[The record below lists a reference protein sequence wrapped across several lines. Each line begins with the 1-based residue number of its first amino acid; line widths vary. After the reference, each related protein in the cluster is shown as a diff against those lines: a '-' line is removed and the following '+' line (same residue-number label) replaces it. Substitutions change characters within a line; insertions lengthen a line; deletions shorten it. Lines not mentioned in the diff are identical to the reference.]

1 MNCTTGGAL
10 ATVEITSGPVS
21 VSREEGSR
29 FVSVQSNVTGRDL
42 AGFVADVQA
51 RIQSEVALPPGYI
64 VDYGGQFENLEAA
77 TARLALVV
85 PLSLVLIFVLLFQ
98 TFGSI
103 RLAAIIY
110 LCVPLSIV
118 GGVGMLYLLG
128 LPFSISAGVGFIA
141 LFGIAVLNGLVM
153 VGAIR
158 KFEIHGLP
166 LREAVLAGAD
176 ERLRAVVTT
185 RCPLSTL

>member
-1 MNCTTGGAL
+1 MHAFSVDGVGYGAGHFL
-10 ATVEITSGPVS
+10 ENQFSARYGVHQGACSALLMPRVLHYHRRE
-21 VSREEGSR
+21 SRPAQER
-29 FVSVQSNVTGRDL
+29 
-42 AGFVADVQA
+42 VAA
-51 RIQSEVALPPGYI
+51 EVALPPGYR

-128 LPFSISAGVGFIA
+128 LPFSISAGVGFRYLCCEKPGPS
-141 LFGIAVLNGLVM
+141 LFSLC
-153 VGAIR
+153 
-158 KFEIHGLP
+158 
-166 LREAVLAGAD
+166 
-176 ERLRAVVTT
+176 T
-185 RCPLSTL
+185 